1 MKRTKKVFAI
11 VFSAILVVQLFTIS
25 AFASERKDESIITM
39 AETRSASEM
48 NNLRSIYAQLFPNE
62 YHYIEEYEKN
72 GVKEMDASEVKMIF
86 HGSEDINTQS
96 YDLIVMNNGQ
106 IFTNISDLAP
116 TSDNPHSRLTV
127 TTTGEYTVGDLGHYN
142 TFKILYTVNYS
153 GYDWINSC
161 DNISGSGFYLYPTN
175 LSKKW
180 NEDADGP
187 AHYSYNNVSMNS
199 DGSGVLYDIGV
210 AVGNDKAKG
219 VTQVS
224 TGADMWLWAFLY
236 GLFF

>member
-1 MKRTKKVFAI
+1 MLLGEVDKQNK
-11 VFSAILVVQLFTIS
+11 
-25 AFASERKDESIITM
+25 
-39 AETRSASEM
+39 
-48 NNLRSIYAQLFPNE
+48 
-62 YHYIEEYEKN
+62 EEYT
-72 GVKEMDASEVKMIF
+72 S
-86 HGSEDINTQS
+86 
-96 YDLIVMNNGQ
+96 IVMFPKCIVNQ
-106 IFTNISDLAP
+106 S
-116 TSDNPHSRLTV
+116 
-127 TTTGEYTVGDLGHYN
+127 VGGD
-142 TFKILYTVNYS
+142 TVNYS